1 MMPIETLKGG
11 RGKCQYCSEW
21 YDNVSYHETW
31 ECEGNTNMTTNIKVA
46 PIYINKE
53 KVLEIL
59 DKYRNSVGV
68 KYAIEEIE
76 KL

>member
-1 MMPIETLKGG
+1 MIESKKGG
-11 RGKCQYCSEW
+11 RGKCQYCGKL
-21 YDNVSYHETW
+21 YNHVSYHEDYDCKKSPYF
-31 ECEGNTNMTTNIKVA
+31 ELEEARGTNYIK
-46 PIYINKE
+46 KE